1 MRHIALNAHLL
12 GRGAGYR
19 SAGIHRY
26 IYGVLSNLPA
36 QDETLQYSVLLNHPL
51 AEAAAAKNLRQR
63 QGMFKTDDPKRRIVW
78 EQVIQ
83 PFALHQLKPDL
94 YHAMA
99 FVAPRFVP
107 CPFVVTVYDLSFIRY
122 PQVLTGARRKYLQL
136 FTRSTCER
144 AARVIAISESTANDL
159 VELMG
164 VPSEKI
170 DVALPGVSAE
180 FEPRPHEEIEAFR
193 RKHNLPERFFFFLGT
208 LEPRKNLPMLLRAY
222 AQLPQSDREAVHLV
236 LGGGKGWMYDEIF
249 ETIARYPDQ
258 LAATVH
264 MPGFVNAD
272 ELVLWYNAAEA
283 LVYPTLFEGFGIPI
297 LEAMACGK
305 PVLASNSSSLPE
317 AVGKSGEA
325 GVLLPPDDE
334 AAWTAAL
341 AKMIHDADG
350 RAELGTRGRAWAANF
365 TWARTAQQ
373 TVASYQKILGNS

>member
-36 QDETLQYSVLLNHPL
+36 QDESLRYTVLLNYPL
-51 AEAAAAKNLRQR
+51 AEVAENLRQR
-63 QGMFKTDDPKRRIVW
+63 EGMFNTDDPKRRIVW

-83 PFALHQLKPDL
+83 LFALHQLKPDL

-136 FTRSTCER
+136 FTRSSCER
-144 AARVIAISESTANDL
+144 AARVIAISESTASDL

-164 VPSEKI
+164 VPREKI

-180 FEPRPHEEIEAFR
+180 FGPRPVEETEAFR

-236 LGGGKGWMYDEIF
+236 LAGGKGWMYDEIF

-258 LAATVH
+258 LSNTVH
-264 MPGFVNAD
+264 VPGFVDAD

-297 LEAMACGK
+297 LEAMACGT
-305 PVLASNSSSLPE
+305 PVLVSNSSSLPE
-317 AVGKSGEA
+317 AAGEA

-341 AKMIHDADG
+341 GRMIYDAEW
-350 RAELGTRGRAWAANF
+350 RAELGARGQAWAANF
-365 TWARTAQQ
+365 TWARTAEQ
-373 TVASYQKILGNS
+373 TVASYRKIFER